1 MSESNKP
8 TEKQPKTPQTD
19 QPLPEAALEK
29 VSGGKTSLGPIIF
42 TKHYDKS
49 SPYIG

>member
-8 TEKQPKTPQTD
+8 TEPTEKQSKTPQTD

-29 VSGGKTSLGPIIF
+29 VSGGLGPIIF

-49 SPYIG
+49 SPYMG